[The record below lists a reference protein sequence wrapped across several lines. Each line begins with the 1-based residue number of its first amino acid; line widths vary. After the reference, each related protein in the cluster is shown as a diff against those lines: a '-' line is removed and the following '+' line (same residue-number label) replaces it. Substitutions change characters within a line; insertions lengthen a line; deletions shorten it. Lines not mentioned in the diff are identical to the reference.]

1 MDSWLAPF
9 VPRRSISTIS
19 AMPEWQSICEAGTML
34 RQLPQARPPPAA
46 AGAVRAVADSISPA
60 GGQFQ
65 RGPNLLGF
73 LGKGI
78 E

>member
-60 GGQFQ
+60 AAANFDSARPGQIYSAAF
-65 RGPNLLGF
+65 
-73 LGKGI
+73 
-78 E
+78 